1 MPSDTFLNSL
11 VNRLTRKIR
20 RINQVKILLTLYN
33 FIVHRERFLDNVLHK
48 RWFNYV
54 HPFSFF
60 AIFYSLA
67 MILYSFIPYMSKEVK
82 WHEVWSTLDNHNA
95 NIFIEELLLPKD
107 NLQQSMKVESI
118 FPGRSDASRHIRNI
132 VGSDT
137 ASSVA
142 YYLASRDANL
152 SKLILTKAKR
162 IEKYKKSFLWL
173 QRLLRPCLI
182 FVSCVPIHFL
192 FQARGRTVRQT
203 VHVFLYYE
211 GLWSVLEAA
220 YINLGQFVPLSSIPL
235 ESLYIFN
242 TYANYEKL
250 KEGGE
255 T

>member
-1 MPSDTFLNSL
+1 MS
-11 VNRLTRKIR
+11 
-20 RINQVKILLTLYN
+20 
-33 FIVHRERFLDNVLHK
+33 
-48 RWFNYV
+48 
-54 HPFSFF
+54 
-60 AIFYSLA
+60 
-67 MILYSFIPYMSKEVK
+67 LYSFIPSMSNEVK

-107 NLQQSMKVESI
+107 NLQQSMKVESL

-152 SKLILTKAKR
+152 SKLVLTKAKR

-192 FQARGRTVRQT
+192 FQARGRTVWQT

-235 ESLYIFN
+235 ELLYILGLIFFLVVLRFFHGYLIFRY
-242 TYANYEKL
+242 THGVRFWKVLLGAIILLVILFVGLWAVHSIVIAALDSTSLSAK
-250 KEGGE
+250 
-255 T
+255 